1 MSKRKTQIPTFNL
14 LHLFLKKKKKKKKKI
29 SPNFIGKQ
37 TTKRDCE
44 SYTQTYRLV
53 GSFSTTSPTSASD
66 FETTPKSIA
75 KVKN

>member
-14 LHLFLKKKKKKKKKI
+14 LHLFLKKKKK
-29 SPNFIGKQ
+29 SFAPNFICKQ

-44 SYTQTYRLV
+44 SYTQTYRPV